1 MTEELLERELTDEQ
15 LEQVTGGIAVA
26 GNAVG
31 NIANSQILQ
40 GNTVQ
45 VPVNVAPVVQASVNA
60 PVTVN

>member
-1 MTEELLERELTDEQ
+1 MTEELFEELTDEQ
-15 LEQVTGGIAVA
+15 LEQVTGGVAVA

-45 VPVNVAPVVQASVNA
+45 VPVTVAPVVQASVQA